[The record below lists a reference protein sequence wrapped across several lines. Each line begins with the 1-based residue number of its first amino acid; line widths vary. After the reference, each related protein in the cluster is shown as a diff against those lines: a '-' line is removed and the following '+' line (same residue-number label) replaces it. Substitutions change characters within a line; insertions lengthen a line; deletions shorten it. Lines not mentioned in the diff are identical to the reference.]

1 MGTLILGSAFE
12 LFIWFIAYQFG
23 ERNCSVFW
31 SSLPMKPSV
40 FIVLFYVVIETVMQM
55 NIHLKSIFS
64 PYCVYILFWV
74 RMCAFH
80 HWWRKKISI
89 AKLYVW
95 MHAFLGTVRVSVVLF
110 TKSTIKWTHCCSKP
124 QTRRQRER
132 KFASFA
138 SWVPNLQGVWAPK
151 QPKAM
156 KPKSDPLC
164 NFTMGYSAAIKGS
177 V

>member
-1 MGTLILGSAFE
+1 
-12 LFIWFIAYQFG
+12 
-23 ERNCSVFW
+23 
-31 SSLPMKPSV
+31 
-40 FIVLFYVVIETVMQM
+40 
-55 NIHLKSIFS
+55 
-64 PYCVYILFWV
+64 
-74 RMCAFH
+74 
-80 HWWRKKISI
+80 
-89 AKLYVW
+89 
-95 MHAFLGTVRVSVVLF
+95 MHTFLGTVRVSVVLF